1 MAEKFLI
8 LGASS
13 FYGRNFAECV
23 ERHGDAAE
31 IPPVGWR
38 LGDKLP
44 PNSSKNIVNF
54 ASRSAV
60 AESWLDPLGWLAI
73 NTALTT
79 FLITQAME
87 QNCKRFVHV
96 STPES
101 YGSTEG
107 WVDETYAAWKPS
119 TPYAVSRAAADMMLM
134 AYHRAYHF
142 PAIIT
147 RTANIYGPGQQ
158 DYRIIPK
165 AFSEIRAGKRLPL
178 HGGGGSRRSFIH
190 VKDACE
196 GLYKVCKEGD
206 AGQTYHIST
215 ERQVSIA
222 ELVGMIAKLCE
233 RRFEDCTERAP
244 DRLGKD
250 EAYLLNSAKLRRMGW
265 RDTISLET
273 GLEEYRAWKP

>member
-1 MAEKFLI
+1 MAERFLI
-8 LGASS
+8 LGESS

-23 ERHGDAAE
+23 ERHGNE
-31 IPPVGWR
+31 VVCLSRPEWH
-38 LGDKLP
+38 LGDDITQP
-44 PNSSKNIVNF
+44 TDYVVNF
-54 ASRSAV
+54 CSRSLV
-60 AESWLDPLGWLAI
+60 AESWLDPQGWLAT
-73 NTALTT
+73 NAMLTTAL
-79 FLITQAME
+79 FDQARTMDI
-87 QNCKRFVHV
+87 KRFIHV

-107 WVDETYAAWKPS
+107 WVDESYATWKPS

-134 AYHRAYHF
+134 AYFRAYRF

-165 AFSEIRAGKRLPL
+165 AFSELRAKKRLPL

-215 ERQVSIA
+215 ARQVSIA

-233 RRFEDCTERAP
+233 RRFEDCIERTP
-244 DRLGKD
+244 DRRGKD
-250 EAYLLNSAKLRRMGW
+250 EAYLLASRKLRNMGW